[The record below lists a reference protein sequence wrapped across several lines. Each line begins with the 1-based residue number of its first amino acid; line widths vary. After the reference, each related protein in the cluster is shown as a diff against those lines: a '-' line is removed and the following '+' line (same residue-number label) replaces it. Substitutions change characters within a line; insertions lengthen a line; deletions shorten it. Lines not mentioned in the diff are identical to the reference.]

1 MVDLSEQVLIRGFG
15 AWAIMVESGEV
26 RESTEEFQS
35 SKVRLV
41 SSVCVHIFLLLAGS
55 FTEGTFPL

>member
-35 SKVRLV
+35 SKV
-41 SSVCVHIFLLLAGS
+41 
-55 FTEGTFPL
+55 